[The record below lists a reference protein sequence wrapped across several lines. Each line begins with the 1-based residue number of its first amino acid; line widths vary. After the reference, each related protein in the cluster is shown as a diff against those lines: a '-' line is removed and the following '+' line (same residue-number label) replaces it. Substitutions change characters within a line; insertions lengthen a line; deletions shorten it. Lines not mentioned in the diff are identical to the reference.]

1 MNERRF
7 TSTPALVVRAKPVP
21 KLRRVRMARLCG
33 IAHET
38 GLFLSNHI
46 HARLKWI
53 ERLPLMQVDKHRIFV
68 HAGVSPNYSLDEQDP
83 QDAIWKIYDDRD
95 EGGHGQRR
103 RRG

>member
-1 MNERRF
+1 
-7 TSTPALVVRAKPVP
+7 
-21 KLRRVRMARLCG
+21 MARLCG